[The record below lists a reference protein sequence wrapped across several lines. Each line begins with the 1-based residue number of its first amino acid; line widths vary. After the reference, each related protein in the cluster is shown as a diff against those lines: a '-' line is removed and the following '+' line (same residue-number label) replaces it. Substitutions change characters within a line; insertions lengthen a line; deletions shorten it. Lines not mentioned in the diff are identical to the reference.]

1 MEKTLIFRSVDEIR
15 LKKLLRFIIPTYLTS
30 LFTTVYT
37 IVDGIFVS
45 AYVEQ
50 MHSLRSTLSI
60 RL

>member
-37 IVDGIFVS
+37 CLLYTSD
-45 AYVEQ
+45 AADE
-50 MHSLRSTLSI
+50 L
-60 RL
+60 

>member
-37 IVDGIFVS
+37 IVDGIFVLL
-45 AYVEQ
+45 VQ
-50 MHSLRSTLSI
+50 MRSPRSMLSI
-60 RL
+60 HL

>member
-30 LFTTVYT
+30 LLLLFIQSLTESL
-37 IVDGIFVS
+37 FLLML
-45 AYVEQ
+45 EQ
-50 MHSLRSTLSI
+50 MHLPRSMLSI

>member
-37 IVDGIFVS
+37 IVDGIFLLML
-45 AYVEQ
+45 EQ